1 MQATNKRSKSGL
13 RKKKAGWDI
22 SEKESWCWWASL
34 CRMVREGLSDS
45 SVTLEQQHDWS
56 EETTSQAE
64 GIGRNWSTL
73 VSAKGR
79 DIAKSTYDGHI
90 HLLFGSEE
98 KGKGKP
104 VLYAWPGNNPM
115 LPLGALP
122 LGGQFW
128 VLLSV
133 AFLGWRQSLQKY
145 LHWPDFCE
153 QSWIR
158 KMWFRI
164 LLTLKVVLEG
174 DYKILKGCWIVRGG
188 EGLPLSH
195 FLVSPKRLSSLRW
208 KGG

>member
-1 MQATNKRSKSGL
+1 MSYLPAFRGYSIEQKCKSLPPVTFKLGKCRQQTNVVSQGYGRRRRGETL
-13 RKKKAGWDI
+13 VRK
-22 SEKESWCWWASL
+22 SWCWWASL

-56 EETTSQAE
+56 EETSQAE

-104 VLYAWPGNNPM
+104 VLYAWRGNNPM

-122 LGGQFW
+122 LGGQYW

-153 QSWIR
+153 QSWIER
-158 KMWFRI
+158 CGLEFFWHWRWF
-164 LLTLKVVLEG
+164 
-174 DYKILKGCWIVRGG
+174 
-188 EGLPLSH
+188 
-195 FLVSPKRLSSLRW
+195 W
-208 KGG
+208 KETIKF